1 MTKVRLVNTNE
12 SLLQIKDFENTKI
25 SESSLNSLS
34 QEEISTLFRRV
45 KDALHDLKEEKIT
58 FMATTKVRKGS
69 NIYETEIATF
79 NLRHQKLVRNYMTIE
94 RKMLDN
100 ARIIRK
106 KAKTEDEDAFMYLYV
121 FWKNAKKLN
130 LDFYN
135 EVTLKTQE
143 TNALPNR
150 LKRGN

>member
-1 MTKVRLVNTNE
+1 MTKVRLVNTNK

>member
-143 TNALPNR
+143 TNTLPNR

>member
-1 MTKVRLVNTNE
+1 MTKVRLVNPSE

-143 TNALPNR
+143 TNTLPNR